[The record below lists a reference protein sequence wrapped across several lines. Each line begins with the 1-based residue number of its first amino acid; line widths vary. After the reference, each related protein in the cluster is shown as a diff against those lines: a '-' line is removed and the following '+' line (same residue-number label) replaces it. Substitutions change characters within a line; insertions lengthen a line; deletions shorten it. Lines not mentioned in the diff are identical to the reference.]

1 MPQYLAPGV
10 YVEEVPSAIKPIAG
24 VGTSTAGFIGVVQD
38 EVDMPE
44 RPGAAPDDDNASYQL
59 AKAGVPQLVTSWDG
73 FKAAF
78 GNIQVGNLALAHA
91 VYGFF
96 NNGGT
101 RCWVIRLVGAGAPAG
116 NPPET
121 APAGDQATAP
131 AGDQPAESQPKAS
144 RTKTTSTKTQTQA
157 ATILSATAPAETALV
172 PTTDQATKAVAAID
186 AIAASDLKNALEA
199 FEAIDEIALVAV
211 PGATSDAARK
221 TITDH
226 CQKPGVQDRFAIL
239 DAPLKPQSVT
249 SDAIKGETGT
259 SDYGALYYPWIMV
272 ADPVSRSALAVPPSG
287 HIAGMYARVDATRGV
302 YKAPANEVLLG
313 ALATERPVSRAEQA
327 GLNPDG
333 VNVLRV
339 FNGSVTV
346 WGARTLAS
354 GSANSEFQYINVR
367 RLFLFMRESI
377 EQGTQWVVFEPNAA
391 PLWAKIRRNVTA
403 FLTTLWNEG
412 ALFGA
417 TPAEAFY
424 VRCDETTNPPEV
436 RELGQ
441 VVTEIGVAVVRPAE
455 FVVFRVSQWSGP
467 GA

>member
-1 MPQYLAPGV
+1 M
-10 YVEEVPSAIKPIAG
+10 
-24 VGTSTAGFIGVVQD
+24 
-38 EVDMPE
+38 
-44 RPGAAPDDDNASYQL
+44 
-59 AKAGVPQLVTSWDG
+59 
-73 FKAAF
+73 
-78 GNIQVGNLALAHA
+78 
-91 VYGFF
+91 
-96 NNGGT
+96 
-101 RCWVIRLVGAGAPAG
+101 
-116 NPPET
+116 
-121 APAGDQATAP
+121 
-131 AGDQPAESQPKAS
+131 
-144 RTKTTSTKTQTQA
+144 
-157 ATILSATAPAETALV
+157 LSAPAPAETALV

-226 CQKPGVQDRFAIL
+226 CQKPGVQDRFASL

-272 ADPVSRSALAVPPSG
+272 ADPVSKSALAVPPSG
-287 HIAGMYARVDATRGV
+287 HIAGLYARVDAMRGV

-313 ALATERPVSRAEQA
+313 ALATVRPVSRAEQA

-354 GSANSEFQYINVR
+354 GSGNSEFQYINVR